1 VEFLTYVYLF
11 FISISL
17 YMSSLFLILFFKNR
31 GNLDEERKAT
41 KFPTLSVLIPAWNEG
56 GTIADTIQAV
66 LDSDYPQDK
75 IEIIAIN
82 DGSTD
87 NTLAEMK
94 KFKDKIRIF
103 DKPNSGK
110 ADSMNQA
117 IKLAKNEYLAVIDA
131 DSYPVKTALRDMVAY
146 LEEKDVV
153 AVTSAI
159 LVKNRKKLIE
169 KLQAIEYAV
178 IAWGRK
184 LLQYIEGIYV
194 APGPLSIYHR
204 ESFISYGGFDTNNLT
219 EDIEATWK
227 ILSHNKKVRIDL
239 RAKVYTTVPSKIKVW
254 WRQRLRWN
262 LGGFQ
267 TMWKYKKLFFN
278 PAYGMMGLFVVP
290 FFILTFALSLVGFLV
305 FTFVLVRNLTKAYLL
320 NNYVNAADSSF
331 MRLDYLNFNPNVFA
345 FFAAILVFLGI
356 LYLIFSQRCIENKK
370 ISLRSYPVY
379 AIYLLI
385 YLTLYPLVLIHTL
398 YRIVSRKKLRW

>member
-1 VEFLTYVYLF
+1 
-11 FISISL
+11 
-17 YMSSLFLILFFKNR
+17 MSSLFLILFFKNR
-31 GNLDEERKAT
+31 AVLDEPRKAT
-41 KFPTLSVLIPAWNEG
+41 RFPTLSVLIPAWNEG
-56 GTIADTIQAV
+56 ETIADTIQAV
-66 LDSDYPQDK
+66 LDSDYPMDK
-75 IEIIAIN
+75 VEIIAIN

-87 NTLAEMK
+87 NTLAEMN

-117 IKLAKNEYLAVIDA
+117 IKLAKNEYLVVIDA
-131 DSYPVKTALRDMVAY
+131 DSYPVKNAIRDMVAY

-169 KLQAIEYAV
+169 KMQAIEYAV

-194 APGPLSIYHR
+194 APGPLSIYHKD
-204 ESFISYGGFDTNNLT
+204 SFVSYGGFDTNNLT

-239 RAKVYTTVPSKIKVW
+239 RAKVYTTVPSKFRIW
-254 WRQRLRWN
+254 WKQRLRWN

-267 TMWKYKKLFFN
+267 TMWKYRKLFFN
-278 PAYGMMGLFVVP
+278 PSYGMMGLFVVP
-290 FFILTFALSLVGFLV
+290 FFIFTFFLSLLGFLV
-305 FTFVLVRNLTKAYLL
+305 FIFVMARNLTKVYLL
-320 NNYVNAADSSF
+320 NFYTGQAETEF
-331 MRLDYLNFNPNVFA
+331 LRLEYLNLNPNVFA
-345 FFAAILVFLGI
+345 FFAVILVLLGI
-356 LYLIFSQRCIENKK
+356 SYLIFSQRYIEKTK
-370 ISLRSYPVY
+370 ILPRSYPIY

-385 YLTLYPLVLIHTL
+385 YLTLYPLILIHTL
-398 YRIVSRKKLRW
+398 YRMISGKKLRW

>member
-1 VEFLTYVYLF
+1 
-11 FISISL
+11 
-17 YMSSLFLILFFKNR
+17 M
-31 GNLDEERKAT
+31 DDPRKAT
-41 KFPTLSVLIPAWNEG
+41 RFPTLSVLIPAWNEG
-56 GTIADTIQAV
+56 ETIADTIRAV

-94 KFKDKIRIF
+94 KFGNKIKIF

-117 IKLAKNEYLAVIDA
+117 MKLAKHEYLAVIDA
-131 DSYPVKTALRDMVAY
+131 DSYPVKNALRDMVAY

-169 KLQAIEYAV
+169 KMQAIEYAV
-178 IAWGRK
+178 IAWSRK

-194 APGPLSIYHR
+194 APGPLSIYHKK
-204 ESFISYGGFDTNNLT
+204 SFISYGGFDTNNLT

-239 RAKVYTTVPSKIKVW
+239 RAKVYTTAPSKFRVW
-254 WRQRLRWN
+254 WKQRLRWN

-278 PAYGMMGLFVVP
+278 PSYGMMGLFVVP
-290 FFILTFALSLVGFLV
+290 FFIFTFALSLLGFMV
-305 FTFVLVRNLTKAYLL
+305 FAFVLVRNLTKTYLL
-320 NNYVNAADSSF
+320 SSYAGAADTGF
-331 MRLDYLNFNPNVFA
+331 LRLDYLNFNPNVFA
-345 FFAAILVFLGI
+345 FFAAILVFLGL
-356 LYLIFSQRCIENKK
+356 LYLVFSQRYIEKTK
-370 ISLRSYPVY
+370 ILPRSYPIF

-398 YRIVSRKKLRW
+398 YRMISGKKLRW

>member
-1 VEFLTYVYLF
+1 
-11 FISISL
+11 
-17 YMSSLFLILFFKNR
+17 MSSLFLILFFKNR